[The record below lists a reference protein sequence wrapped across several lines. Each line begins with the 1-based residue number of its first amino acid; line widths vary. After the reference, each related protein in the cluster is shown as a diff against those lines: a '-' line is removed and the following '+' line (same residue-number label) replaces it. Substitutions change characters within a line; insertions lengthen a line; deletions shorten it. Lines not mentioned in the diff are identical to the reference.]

1 MADPR
6 LERIAA
12 AAATRGWQ
20 TEWAEADQR
29 TELLI
34 IPTISNT
41 DQQGCL
47 GLGVGVRLGGRSLSC
62 WTWESW
68 AGTLIEPLIDD
79 GVAEGDALE
88 ALFPTVTDLEDCC
101 RVFDRAALR
110 YLAFMRRTVLTW
122 PGLPGRLSEWA
133 DLEPVVTQGGRRHG

>member
-12 AAATRGWQ
+12 AAATRGWP

-34 IPTISNT
+34 IPTISVSEH
-41 DQQGCL
+41 QGSL

-62 WTWESW
+62 WVWESW
-68 AGTLIEPLIDD
+68 SGTLIEPWIDD
-79 GVAEGDALE
+79 DVAEGDDLE
-88 ALFPTVTDLEDCC
+88 ALFPTITDLEDCC
-101 RVFDRAALR
+101 RVFDRAGRR
-110 YLAFMRRTVLTW
+110 YMAFMRRTVLAW
-122 PGLPGRLSEWA
+122 PGSPMRLSDWA
-133 DLEPVVTQGGRRHG
+133 DLEPLVTQGGRRHG